1 MRDGCLICIGKGN
14 KDWNQSAPHG
24 AGRVLSRRRAM
35 DSLCMKEYREAM
47 EGIYTTSI
55 SKATLDEAPSAYK
68 PIEEIME
75 NIGDT
80 VEIIKVIKPVYNYKS
95 PD

>member
-1 MRDGCLICIGKGN
+1 
-14 KDWNQSAPHG
+14 
-24 AGRVLSRRRAM
+24 M
-35 DSLCMKEYREAM
+35 DSLCMQEYRASM

-80 VEIIKVIKPVYNYKS
+80 VEIIKVIKPLYNYKS
-95 PD
+95 AEWLLIFIPWDTYIIDIVWANN